1 MITFFLGAK
10 KLKNGPLASN
20 LMYLANK
27 GYTLW
32 SSVEYNWPK
41 YSSLISFLPVFSFSS
56 TKSID
61 ECISY
66 WICSSSSGFN
76 EATYLG
82 AF

>member
-1 MITFFLGAK
+1 MSIIAI
-10 KLKNGPLASN
+10 N
-20 LMYLANK
+20 LNTSKYK

-32 SSVEYNWPK
+32 SSVEYNNPK
-41 YSSLISFLPVFSFSS
+41 YNSRMSFLPVFNFSS

-66 WICSSSSGFN
+66 WICNSSSGFN
-76 EATYLG
+76 EATYFG